1 MDKYNFL
8 IIDDHNLLAESLSLR
23 LSELEFVQSIDVR
36 TDIND
41 SDLLDFSKYDI
52 ILLDIM
58 LDENKTS
65 IQFIPKIKKINPKI
79 KVIAL
84 TSNLDRLTMKLVY
97 DNDAN
102 GYLNKASKFVDF
114 IENLRFIINNGKH
127 FPNILTDNL
136 TNHTEIKS
144 IILSD
149 TDNLSNRELEILKL
163 MSQNYN
169 NIEIAEKLFLSIRTV
184 ETHRKNLFRKF
195 KVNSL
200 NSLIKEAKSKL
211 LI

>member
-1 MDKYNFL
+1 MFNIL

-23 LSELEFVQSIDVR
+23 IKDLDFVKSIEVR

-41 SDLLDFSKYDI
+41 FDLVEFASFDI

-58 LDENKTS
+58 LDDNKTT

-97 DNDAN
+97 DNNAD
-102 GYLNKASKFVDF
+102 GYLNKATKFDDF
-114 IENLRFIINNGKH
+114 VINLKTVINNQKY
-127 FPNILTDNL
+127 FPDILTQNL
-136 TNHTEIKS
+136 TSNPEVKS
-144 IILSD
+144 ITLDNSH
-149 TDNLSNRELEILKL
+149 NLSNRELEILKL
-163 MSQNYN
+163 MSLN
-169 NIEIAEKLFLSIRTV
+169 NSNQEISSLLNISIRTV
-184 ETHRKNLFRKF
+184 ETHRKNLFYKF
-195 KVNSL
+195 KVNTL